1 MIYDESP
8 SRCRL
13 GEINGNM
20 ELMGEVR
27 LDNGNY
33 RKIAFRTALNCQS
46 WRCSVVGED
55 SPLRNSVILYTRTE
69 FGDYLGNVGLKYR
82 IKKILEIISPNPLH
96 WLR

>member
-69 FGDYLGNVGLKYR
+69 FGDYLGNVGLIQCTIR
-82 IKKILEIISPNPLH
+82 RNED
-96 WLR
+96 

>member
-1 MIYDESP
+1 
-8 SRCRL
+8 
-13 GEINGNM
+13 
-20 ELMGEVR
+20 MGEVR

-69 FGDYLGNVGLKYR
+69 FGDYLGNVGLGEQILR
-82 IKKILEIISPNPLH
+82 LMQPLHNKKIFISRKLQVT
-96 WLR
+96 L